1 MPDITDTGPLK
12 KDYDKEVPSTVS
24 NPSRP
29 GGRRKSEE
37 AFLVG
42 RVVAVDRA
50 VEKCVRGQFVD
61 DR

>member
-1 MPDITDTGPLK
+1 MSDIEDTGSLK
-12 KDYDKEVPSTVS
+12 GDYDKEVPSTFS

-29 GGRRKSEE
+29 GGRRNSEE

-50 VEKCVRGQFVD
+50 VEKCVR
-61 DR
+61 R